1 MDLSP
6 LFCHIGYGVLVPWP
20 GIETVPPAVGTQRLN
35 RWTTREVPGSEPLIP
50 CCITVLSSWGLTNHH
65 IELWFYSLLSITQKI
80 QIIFFTKASPDE
92 SVFQTRYFYL
102 LCQIVGVESSPHIW
116 EVSCVG
122 VQVTSD
128 STYISASDSDL
139 SESPSPWTS
148 TFLYIIAIPLKY
160 FDTYTCTH
168 IHILRIK
175 KEEGKLVHKVNVLSH
190 IKKKTDTSEQVQITC
205 FWSQS

>member
-20 GIETVPPAVGTQRLN
+20 GIETVPPAVGTQSLN
-35 RWTTREVPGSEPLIP
+35 YWTTREVPGSEPLIP
-50 CCITVLSSWGLTNHH
+50 CCFTVLSSWGLTNHH

-92 SVFQTRYFYL
+92 SVFKTRYFYL

-122 VQVTSD
+122 AQVTYALHVSLPLTLQPLRKPI
-128 STYISASDSDL
+128 SHSIKILWYIHMH
-139 SESPSPWTS
+139 
-148 TFLYIIAIPLKY
+148 
-160 FDTYTCTH
+160 TYTHTQ
-168 IHILRIK
+168 
-175 KEEGKLVHKVNVLSH
+175 
-190 IKKKTDTSEQVQITC
+190 D
-205 FWSQS
+205 